1 MVENLNEIAEGT
13 KMIKQQ
19 NDQIVS
25 VNKKIYNRQ
34 KRYDQNTN
42 QSKENRT
49 VRFQEKQEVRN
60 QAAMKK
66 TPQGKDDRNKAIGKK
81 GYVNHITGQS
91 EGDTA
96 SDGLI
101 SDITPIESEIQ
112 TPSDCAISSSE
123 DDLMDSE
130 DE

>member
-1 MVENLNEIAEGT
+1 M
-13 KMIKQQ
+13 
-19 NDQIVS
+19 
-25 VNKKIYNRQ
+25 
-34 KRYDQNTN
+34 
-42 QSKENRT
+42 
-49 VRFQEKQEVRN
+49 
-60 QAAMKK
+60 
-66 TPQGKDDRNKAIGKK
+66 
-81 GYVNHITGQS
+81 GQS

-101 SDITPIESEIQ
+101 SDITPIGSEIQ